1 MGSDTK
7 HPIIQLP
14 TDHDAGTSC
23 REFVLFGDAQLMTD
37 RSTLFKRI
45 ESAALFA
52 GLGAAIISFV
62 TGDLKIVGGV
72 FTGAAI
78 GWINVSA
85 IRSLISR
92 GLSGMESAP
101 PSHPAALGRAVR
113 GEVKK
118 DDSEDTGIAARRTAI
133 LAGFGVKFV
142 VLVIIITVSVL
153 TIGVHPTGLLVGFS
167 VSVAAVLIVPLLNPL
182 FEGKDGA
189 GTTRR

>member
-1 MGSDTK
+1 MNRKPLRTKKSD
-7 HPIIQLP
+7 PVMI
-14 TDHDAGTSC
+14 
-23 REFVLFGDAQLMTD
+23 D
-37 RSTLFKRI
+37 RSTLFRRI
-45 ESAALFA
+45 ENAALFA
-52 GLGAAIISFV
+52 GLIAVVASFL
-62 TGDLKIVGGV
+62 TGNLKIVGGV

-92 GLSGMESAP
+92 GLAGLESAP
-101 PSHPAALGRAVR
+101 PTHPAAPGRAVR
-113 GEVKK
+113 GEVNS
-118 DDSEDTGIAARRTAI
+118 DEPPDEGIAARRTAI
-133 LAGFGVKFV
+133 LAGFGLKFV